1 MELFIGETRYVCIGM
16 DGWRPAR
23 PAPTDRTPT
32 PARAP
37 TRPAPRPLLS
47 RRLRPTI
54 LTVNR
59 LMCITLI
66 HPQPQ
71 GGLQTGVDLR
81 LPGVSIIGYCVLA

>member
-1 MELFIGETRYVCIGM
+1 MEAGASG
-16 DGWRPAR
+16 
-23 PAPTDRTPT
+23 TDRPDTHPG
-32 PARAP
+32 PSADA
-37 TRPAPRPLLS
+37 RPAPRPLLS

-71 GGLQTGVDLR
+71 GGLQTGIDLR